1 MRARKKKHLTERME
15 SASDYLIYIPEEET
29 QLSFLEIFGN
39 SNPVHLEIGCGK
51 GRFICGKGEAYPDIN
66 FIGLEKVSDILVM
79 AMEKAKDANLKN
91 VRFINFDA
99 QFIEKY
105 FGKGNIDT
113 IYLNFSDPWPKSRN
127 EKRRLTYKTFL
138 QMYKVLLKD
147 GCPLII
153 KTDNRP
159 FFDYSVESLKEFGAR
174 IEKISYDLHAEKPAD
189 NIETEYEQRF
199 SAMGI
204 PINYCKAY
212 L

>member
-1 MRARKKKHLTERME
+1 MRARKKKHLTERMDNA
-15 SASDYLIYIPEEET
+15 SAYLIPVSEDKN
-29 QLSFLEIFGN
+29 EISLADIFN
-39 SNPVHLEIGCGK
+39 NTNPVHLEIGCGK
-51 GRFICGKGEAYPDIN
+51 GRFICGKGEMYPDIN

-79 AMEKAKDANLKN
+79 AMEKAMNAKFDN
-91 VRFINFDA
+91 VRFINCDA
-99 QFIEKY
+99 QNIAEIFGEGKIE
-105 FGKGNIDT
+105 T

-138 QMYKVLLKD
+138 QMYKFLLKE

-153 KTDNRP
+153 KTDNRS
-159 FFDYSVESLKEFGAR
+159 FFDYSVESLKEFGAN
-174 IEKISYDLHAEKPAD
+174 IAKISYDLHAENPVD

-199 SAMGI
+199 SAMGV